1 MTRRFF
7 RYVVAV
13 TLLTV
18 LLNATPSFA
27 CGPFSLE
34 AIFVY
39 TVHPAYPLERFA
51 RGEIGVVQPSYARS
65 YLYVAYRHLA
75 GAGFSTHDQQ
85 ILTELW
91 KDRLDYRWDL
101 GEQDWIKAW
110 LAARQKVSDLPESA
124 KIEVYR
130 NREKPNEYETYLNCQ
145 KDAFDTAIATL
156 TLRIEKYGAD
166 APAVRIWIEGQD
178 QVFANCSE
186 GQHLPSPAPANADVL
201 SQADRAYQIAAA
213 NFYSNN
219 FDEALKGFEAISAN
233 SNSPWQR
240 SATYLIARTLIR
252 KASLG
257 AAESRSAS
265 LGQAE
270 SQLNKI
276 IATAKKQGT
285 SYAAAARLLN
295 LVRLRL
301 HPAERLHELAQSLM
315 MKGQIAD
322 LRQDLWDYTV
332 LLDDFVD
339 TEDAETKTKA
349 HDELS
354 RDDLTDWISTLESG
368 TNEALEH
375 SLSRWQ
381 TTHSAPW
388 LVAALTKAD
397 GANPKSGQLVSE
409 AMKVKPNSPAFASAR
424 FHAVR
429 LLMES
434 GKADDAR
441 GLLDQLLKDNRA
453 QFDESSLN
461 LLIHQRMLLA
471 SSLADFLTYAPR
483 VPASFSWNDDGREIP
498 SEDSEV
504 SAESKGLQGKALFDE
519 DTANI
524 INRQLPL
531 TVLKDIPKSNAFPL
545 HLRRDVAQAVW
556 LRAVL
561 LGDNKTAE
569 EMVPSLKTL
578 VPTLSSLLDQFVST
592 SQPDDKRFSAIYA
605 WLKFPGL
612 EPVVETGIG
621 RSPALNEQDTYRN
634 NWWCSAAFSDK
645 SEGHSENGAAQSVKK
660 RPPSPLFLSEA
671 LRAEGAK
678 EWSTLN
684 ALGAAPN
691 YLCQQAVQWATKSP
705 TDPRAPEAL
714 HLAVNSTRHGCTD
727 KETGRWSKA
736 AFDLLHRKFAGTT
749 WAKQTPYWFKD

>member
-1 MTRRFF
+1 MRRRFF

-13 TLLTV
+13 TLLMV
-18 LLNATPSFA
+18 LLNAPTSFA

-51 RGEIGVVQPSYARS
+51 RGEIGVVPPSYARS
-65 YLYVAYRHLA
+65 YLYVAYRHLT
-75 GAGFSTHDQQ
+75 GAGFSAHDQE

-91 KDRLDYRWDL
+91 KERLGYRWDL

-110 LAARQKVSDLPESA
+110 FAARQKVSDLPESP

-156 TLRIEKYGAD
+156 NRRIEKYGAD

-276 IATAKKQGT
+276 IAAAKKQGT
-285 SYAAAARLLN
+285 SPAAAARLLN

-301 HPAERLHELAQSLM
+301 HPAERLHELAQSLV
-315 MKGQIAD
+315 MKGQIVD
-322 LRQDLWDYTV
+322 LKQDLWDYTV
-332 LLDDFVD
+332 LLDGFLD

-349 HDELS
+349 HDELR

-368 TNEALEH
+368 TNEALEY

-397 GANPKSGQLVSE
+397 GANPKSGQLISE
-409 AMKVKPNSPAFASAR
+409 AMNVKSNSPAFASAR

-461 LLIHQRMLLA
+461 LLIRQRMLLA

-498 SEDSEV
+498 SDESEV

-524 INRQLPL
+524 INRQIPL
-531 TVLKDIPKSNAFPL
+531 TVLKDILKSNAFPL

-592 SQPDDKRFSAIYA
+592 SQPDAKRFSAIYA

-634 NWWCSAAFSDK
+634 NWWCSAAFSGK
-645 SEGHSENGAAQSVKK
+645 SEGHSENAAAQSVKK

-671 LRAEGAK
+671 LQAEGAK

-691 YLCQQAVQWATKSP
+691 YLCRQAIQWATKNP

-736 AFDLLHRKFAGTT
+736 AFDLLHRKFPGTT
-749 WAKQTPYWFKD
+749 WAKKTPYWFKD

>member
-1 MTRRFF
+1 MRR
-7 RYVVAV
+7 RSLRSLVAV
-13 TLLTV
+13 ILLTV
-18 LLNATPSFA
+18 LFNATTSFA
-27 CGPFSLE
+27 CGPFSLD

-51 RGEIGVVQPSYARS
+51 GGEVGVVQPTYARS
-65 YLYVAYRHLA
+65 YLYVAYRHLE
-75 GAGFSTHDQQ
+75 GSGLSKHEQE
-85 ILTELW
+85 IVTELW
-91 KDRLDYRWDL
+91 KERLNYSGDL
-101 GEQDWIKAW
+101 GDQDWIKAW
-110 LAARQKVSDLPESA
+110 LAARQKVSGLPESP
-124 KIEVYR
+124 KIYVFG
-130 NREKPNEYETYLNCQ
+130 NREKPNEYEPYLNCQ

-156 TLRIEKYGAD
+156 NQRIEKYGAD
-166 APAVRIWIEGQD
+166 APVRIWIEGQD

-186 GQHLPSPAPANADVL
+186 GQHLPSPALANADVL

-219 FDEALKGFEAISAN
+219 FDEALKGFEDISAN
-233 SNSPWQR
+233 SNSPWQQ
-240 SATYLIARTLIR
+240 SAAYLIARTLIR

-265 LGQAE
+265 LDQAE

-276 IATAKKQGT
+276 ITTAKKQGT
-285 SYAAAARLLN
+285 SHTAAARLLN

-315 MKGQIAD
+315 MKGQIVD

-332 LLDDFVD
+332 LMDGFLD
-339 TEDAETKTKA
+339 TEEAETKTKA
-349 HDELS
+349 HDELR

-368 TNEALEH
+368 TNEALEY

-397 GANPKSGQLVSE
+397 GANPKSGQLISE
-409 AMKVKPNSPAFASAR
+409 AMNVKSNSPAFASAR

-461 LLIHQRMLLA
+461 LLIRQRMLLA

-498 SEDSEV
+498 SDESEV

-524 INRQLPL
+524 INRQIPL

-592 SQPDDKRFSAIYA
+592 SQPDAKRFSAIYA

-671 LRAEGAK
+671 QQAEGAK

-691 YLCQQAVQWATKSP
+691 YLCRQAIQWATKNP
-705 TDPRAPEAL
+705 TNQRAPEAL

-736 AFDLLHRKFAGTT
+736 AFDLLHRKFPGTT
-749 WAKQTPYWFKD
+749 WAKKTPYWFKD